1 MVSGKPNSPYKIE
14 LIEWIDHA
22 SLEGGNWRDWDD
34 LESLKLAHIY
44 SVGWVVRETD
54 SEVVVICHKDDD
66 VFWGEIIIHKPSI
79 VRRLT
84 LLDDG
89 KKNETDRV
97 QTDLHTPSQLKRAGR
112 TRAKPKRKGR

>member
-1 MVSGKPNSPYKIE
+1 MVSGTTNSPYKIE

-44 SVGWVVRETD
+44 SVGWIVRETD
-54 SEVVVICHKDDD
+54 SEVVVICHRDDD

-79 VRRLT
+79 VRRVT

-89 KKNETDRV
+89 KKNESDGIQAGVHPQGQSKT
-97 QTDLHTPSQLKRAGR
+97 AGR
-112 TRAKPKRKGR
+112 TRPKSRRPGR